1 MMGTALTVAGAL
13 TSADTGVTET
23 LSDWLIP
30 LFKGMPPFAFA
41 AVIIILTIIFT
52 NALNNIVVASMF
64 LTIVYSLKDAVGIN
78 PLPLVIVMIYS
89 CYLAVL
95 LPSSN
100 PMTAFMF
107 GNKDKISN
115 KDIFRYASVSMV
127 TGALV
132 LIFIGYPL
140 ACVFYG

>member
-1 MMGTALTVAGAL
+1 M
-13 TSADTGVTET
+13 S
-23 LSDWLIP
+23 
-30 LFKGMPPFAFA
+30 
-41 AVIIILTIIFT
+41 
-52 NALNNIVVASMF
+52 
-64 LTIVYSLKDAVGIN
+64 Y
-78 PLPLVIVMIYS
+78 PLVIVMIYS

-107 GNKDKISN
+107 GNKDKIKN
-115 KDIFRYASVSMV
+115 TDIFRYALVSIV
-127 TGALV
+127 TGSLV